1 MVYPIYLI
9 FLALLPG
16 LLWLFYFLRKD
27 NLPEPKKMILKIFF
41 LGMVSALP
49 AALVEGGLQK
59 ILPENIFS
67 DGTWQ
72 CYLCAFIFIVIS
84 VALIEELAKYSV
96 VRLQVIRSQEL
107 DEPVDL
113 IIYMI
118 VAALGFATL
127 ENIFIFLA
135 PETFYYTVSETLT
148 LASFRFVSATFL
160 HALCSG
166 AIGYFMALSFCEI
179 KHKKILMLSG
189 FSIAILLHGL
199 YNFSIMKV
207 EGFFKFGLPTIII
220 LALAIFTYFSIIH
233 LKKLKSVCKIK

>member
-9 FLALLPG
+9 FLAILPG

-27 NLPEPKKMILKIFF
+27 THPEPKKMILKIFF
-41 LGMVSALP
+41 LGMASALP
-49 AALVEGGLQK
+49 AALIEGGLQK
-59 ILPENIFS
+59 IIPQELFLGGS
-67 DGTWQ
+67 WQ
-72 CYLCAFIFIVIS
+72 CYFYSFLFIVIS
-84 VALIEELAKYSV
+84 VAFIEELAKYSV
-96 VRLQVIRSQEL
+96 VRWQVMRSKEL
-107 DEPVDL
+107 DEPVDI

-135 PETFYYTVSETLT
+135 PETFYYTISETLT

-166 AIGYFMALSFCEI
+166 TIGFFMALSCCEI
-179 KHKKILMLSG
+179 KHKKILMICG
-189 FSIAILLHGL
+189 FSIAVLLHGL
-199 YNFSIMKV
+199 YNFSIMNV

-220 LALAIFTYFSIIH
+220 LVLAISIYFSIIY
-233 LKKLKSVCKIK
+233 LKKQKSICKIR

>member
-9 FLALLPG
+9 FIALIPG

-49 AALVEGGLQK
+49 AALIEGGLQK
-59 ILPENIFS
+59 ILPKNIFPE
-67 DGTWQ
+67 GTWQ
-72 CYLCAFIFIVIS
+72 CYLCAFLLIVIT
-84 VALIEELAKYSV
+84 VALIEELAKYSII
-96 VRLQVIRSQEL
+96 RLQVIRDKEL

-127 ENIFIFLA
+127 ENIFIFLS
-135 PETFYYTVSETLT
+135 PETFFYTISETLT

-166 AIGYFMALSFCEI
+166 TIGYFVALSFCEI
-179 KHKKILMLSG
+179 KHKKILLFSG
-189 FSIAILLHGL
+189 FTIAVLLHGL

-220 LALAIFTYFSIIH
+220 LALAVFIYFSIIH
-233 LKKLKSVCKIK
+233 LKKIKSVCKVK